1 MEPEEERIRYS
12 QRLVSIFNSLL
23 LEKIILDGFSVYQ
36 GRGENILISHL
47 VFFFGFVFWGVF
59 FGQVVRTLIYS
70 VWQWS

>member
-36 GRGENILISHL
+36 RRGENILISHL
-47 VFFFGFVFWGVF
+47 VFFLVLFFGVF
-59 FGQVVRTLIYS
+59 FFFFF
-70 VWQWS
+70 WSGS